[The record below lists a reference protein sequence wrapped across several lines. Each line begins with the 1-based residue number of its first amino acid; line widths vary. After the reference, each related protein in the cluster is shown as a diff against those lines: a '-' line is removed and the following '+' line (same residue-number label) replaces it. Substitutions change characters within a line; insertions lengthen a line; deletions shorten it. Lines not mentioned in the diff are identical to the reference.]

1 MDKSNSKHFISPAKL
16 CDGELT
22 LAMEYFLNKRT
33 YSEHHHQ
40 LYVNVTYFAGIH
52 CCCCRIHT
60 LKRWCWKLT
69 ALPLVACTFAR
80 KFSSLLT
87 YSHYFT
93 ADPFIYIVKC
103 ISMLATV
110 TEIHAYFLPCFVCYM
125 IVLTTLYTAI
135 NTAQHINTAEFFNQ
149 PVHSSFQ
156 LLIHLFVIKIT
167 NWISICQY

>member
-1 MDKSNSKHFISPAKL
+1 MDKSNSKHFIHSPFSPARL
-16 CDGELT
+16 CDGELI
-22 LAMEYFLNKRT
+22 LAMEYLLNKRT

-60 LKRWCWKLT
+60 LKRCCCKLS
-69 ALPLVACTFAR
+69 ALLLVACTFAR
-80 KFSSLLT
+80 KYSSLLT
-87 YSHYFT
+87 FSHYFT
-93 ADPFIYIVKC
+93 ADPFIYIHVVKC

-125 IVLTTLYTAI
+125 IVLTTLYAAI
-135 NTAQHINTAEFFNQ
+135 NTAQHINTAEFCNQ

-167 NWISICQY
+167 N